1 MDILLM
7 FVGLIFAVLAYF
19 VMNFSVILAVV
30 FVIVGS
36 MIGLAGL
43 IVTQV
48 NTPEPASL
56 LLWGL
61 MGAIGAFAMVR
72 RRRLRKC

>member
-43 IVTQV
+43 IVTYQMH
-48 NTPEPASL
+48 TQP
-56 LLWGL
+56 
-61 MGAIGAFAMVR
+61 
-72 RRRLRKC
+72 K